1 MERLNSLGYI
11 VFEVSDLAAWQY
23 FCEDLLGGT
32 VGRVVDNE
40 SLTIRLDDYE
50 NRLTFRRGNANDLVA
65 AGWELPSKSAL
76 EKYSEQLRAAG
87 VDLQHPSDEVA
98 ADRQVSELYSCS
110 DPSGWQH
117 EFYHGPRIASG
128 STPNNRTKVRDGFV
142 AGRLGAGHIL
152 AFADNLETSNNFYR
166 NILGLS
172 VSDRIQA
179 TNPDGNPL
187 DATFY
192 HTATGRHHSL
202 ATARNPGIP
211 KRLGHFMVE
220 MRSMCDVG
228 MALDRFLKSGAK
240 IVRSLGQHPN
250 DRMTSFYVET
260 PSGFYMEVGTGGI
273 VINESKWTISLYSET
288 SLWGH
293 RRPATTTWTTAR

>member
-1 MERLNSLGYI
+1 MERLSALGYI
-11 VFEVSDLAAWQY
+11 VFEVSDIAAWQ
-23 FCEDLLGGT
+23 FFSEDLLGGT
-32 VGRVVDNE
+32 VGRVADNR
-40 SLTIRLDDYE
+40 SFTIRLDDYE

-87 VDLQHPSDEVA
+87 VDLRDCPDDLA
-98 ADRQVSELYSCS
+98 ADRQVSALYACS

-128 STPNNRTKVRDGFV
+128 GASINCAKVRNGFV

-152 AFADNLETSNNFYR
+152 AFADDLETANNFYR
-166 NILGLS
+166 DTLGLY
-172 VSDRIQA
+172 VSDRILA
-179 TNPDGNPL
+179 TNADGHQL

-202 ATARNPGIP
+202 ATAQNPGIP

-220 MRSMCDVG
+220 MRSMYDVG
-228 MALDRFLKSGAK
+228 MALDRFVESGVTV
-240 IVRSLGQHPN
+240 VRDIGQHPN
-250 DRMTSFYVET
+250 DQMTSFYVET

-273 VINESKWTISLYSET
+273 VIDESKWTIGLYSET

-293 RRPATTTWTTAR
+293 RRPARAT